1 VTLPLK
7 NLIRILGT
15 EEEEITTKTAAEA
28 AIQETAIAIAIVTAE
43 DEMAVQTVK
52 KSSQKSL
59 LMTY

>member
-7 NLIRILGT
+7 NPIRILAT
-15 EEEEITTKTAAEA
+15 EEEEITTKTAAEG

>member
-7 NLIRILGT
+7 NPIRILGI

-28 AIQETAIAIAIVTAE
+28 VIQETAIAIAIVTAE

-52 KSSQKSL
+52 KSSQKFL